1 MLILNINTM
10 AIDTCYYLKLILWLC
25 FDFYCYSRIYF
36 YCWIDCYDQVITWH
50 SYPI

>member
-25 FDFYCYSRIYF
+25 FDFIAM
-36 YCWIDCYDQVITWH
+36 
-50 SYPI
+50 